1 MDARNKDKLTAL
13 VATGVVFV
21 LVLLTAIATGNGSV
35 SIGDTEIR
43 FIKTDSMDGGDTGY
57 EIGSVPE
64 NSLVTITPVGDI
76 SEVEVGDVVA
86 YSLSGYT
93 IIHRVVSIDDER
105 NTVYTKGDTN
115 YAAEEISAD
124 QVYGKVTWV
133 STTLGFFVGLAKDRL
148 VMAGAMCLCVIVI
161 ALSMADIVRARKAEG
176 GGGNNCSRGLRG
188 MTAGDPPI

>member
-1 MDARNKDKLTAL
+1 M
-13 VATGVVFV
+13 
-21 LVLLTAIATGNGSV
+21 
-35 SIGDTEIR
+35 
-43 FIKTDSMDGGDTGY
+43 
-57 EIGSVPE
+57 
-64 NSLVTITPVGDI
+64 GDI

-124 QVYGKVTWV
+124 QVYGKVTGV

-148 VMAGAMCLCVIVI
+148 VLLGAMCLCVIVI

-176 GGGNNCSRGLRG
+176 GGE
-188 MTAGDPPI
+188 